1 MDRRALLTKTLLA
14 VGVVAATSSAALAL
28 PVAPA
33 RDAIAPEGPV
43 ENVWWRRWHW
53 RRRHWRRRWRRW

>member
-1 MDRRALLTKTLLA
+1 MDRRAFLTKTLLA
-14 VGVVAATSSAALAL
+14 AGALAATGGAALAL
-28 PVAPA
+28 PSTTA

-53 RRRHWRRRWRRW
+53 RRWRRW